1 MSRACRT
8 SVALAEAKGY
18 RLELIDGLLV
28 LAAKTRISEILL
40 ELEVDREPRGDLESH
55 RIGTVSS
62 EAGP

>member
-8 SVALAEAKGY
+8 SIALAEAKGY

-28 LAAKTRISEILL
+28 LAAETWISEIL
-40 ELEVDREPRGDLESH
+40 LEVDREPRGDLESH

-62 EAGP
+62 EVGP